1 MQITTIGIDLAK
13 TVFQVHA
20 VDLDGATVIRKRLRR
35 AEVLSFVSGLEP
47 CLIGM
52 EACATSHYWGRELA
66 KFWHTVKLMP
76 PAYVKPYVICGRPQ
90 WQAFFGA
97 SNDLVGCGH
106 MSGLFARS
114 IYPLALMKSD
124 YRDPYQARELYARD
138 KWRGVPGLRW
148 RPCRSSRLL
157 RAYQTRTYKT
167 SLRMLLAA
175 IGDVLTPSRT
185 FRCGSFR

>member
-1 MQITTIGIDLAK
+1 MRWRLPAIGGLLRAHARFDEGQLA
-13 TVFQVHA
+13 A
-20 VDLDGATVIRKRLRR
+20 
-35 AEVLSFVSGLEP
+35 FVS
-47 CLIGM
+47 
-52 EACATSHYWGRELA
+52 
-66 KFWHTVKLMP
+66 
-76 PAYVKPYVICGRPQ
+76 YVDGPQ

-138 KWRGVPGLRW
+138 KWRVVPGLRW

-185 FRCGSFR
+185 FRCGSFRRSSSSPR